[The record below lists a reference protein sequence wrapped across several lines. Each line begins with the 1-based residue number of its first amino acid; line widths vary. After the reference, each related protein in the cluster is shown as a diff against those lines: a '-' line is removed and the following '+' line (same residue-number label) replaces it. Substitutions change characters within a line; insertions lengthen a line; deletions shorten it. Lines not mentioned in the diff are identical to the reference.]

1 MGGGLRVRP
10 EQTGDEDAIHDVTA
24 RAFETMP
31 FSSGTEPAIIRALR
45 ASGDLALSLVA
56 EQDDQI
62 VGHVAFS
69 SIAIDGVPDDWF
81 GLGPIS
87 VLPELQRQGI
97 GKRMIQEGLERL
109 KQIGAKGCALIGA
122 PEVYRS
128 SGFTSD
134 GSLSYAGVDP
144 KYVQWITLRGNAR
157 EGEITFAP
165 AFDVEGG

>member
-1 MGGGLRVRP
+1 MADGPRIRP
-10 EQTGDEDAIHDVTA
+10 ERPGDEDAIHDLTA

-45 ASGDLALSLVA
+45 TSGDLVLSLVA
-56 EQDDQI
+56 EQDGAI

-69 SIAIDGVPDDWF
+69 SITIDDTWDHWF

-109 KQIGAKGCALIGA
+109 KQRGAKGCALVGA

-128 SGFTSD
+128 SSFTSD
-134 GSLSYAGVDP
+134 GSLRYAGVDP
-144 KYVQWITLRGNAR
+144 KYVQWVVFHGDAP
-157 EGEITFAP
+157 EGELTFAP
-165 AFDVEGG
+165 AFDVKAE